1 MAHTIEPAAT
11 GRSKCRGCGEKIA
24 GGDLR
29 FGESVPN
36 PFAEGD
42 TFHWFHLDCGAY
54 KRPEAFLETLE
65 GRAAGEALPD
75 QERLTREAK
84 LAVDHPRLARVDG
97 AERASSGKAQCRS
110 CRTPIAKD
118 AWRIRLV
125 FYEDGRFSPAGF
137 LHVPCAAPYFE
148 TTEVTPRVR
157 RFSPTLTEDDLRE
170 IQDELA
176 KPAPPPAAPA

>member
-1 MAHTIEPAAT
+1 MPHVIEPAAT

-54 KRPEAFLETLE
+54 KRPEAFLEVLKE
-65 GRAAGEALPD
+65 RAGGEALPD
-75 QERLTREAK
+75 QERLAKEAE
-84 LAVDHPRLARVDG
+84 LGMAHPRAARVDG

-118 AWRIRLV
+118 AWRIKLV

-137 LHVPCAAPYFE
+137 LHVPCSAPYFE
-148 TTEVTPRVR
+148 TTEILPRVR
-157 RFSPTLTEDDLRE
+157 RFAPTLTEGDVRE
-170 IQDELA
+170 IVDELA